1 MNGLNYVKEL
11 KKHVGAPYVYGA
23 KQNKQF
29 NIFYNKKKIKE
40 LKKLYPN
47 QIWKSD
53 LSKSVVVVIVVD
65 LLIIFFKRVIIHWHY
80 LTKQIN
86 IYILEIIIHL

>member
-29 NIFYNKKKIKE
+29 NIFYNKKKI
-40 LKKLYPN
+40 
-47 QIWKSD
+47 I
-53 LSKSVVVVIVVD
+53 
-65 LLIIFFKRVIIHWHY
+65 
-80 LTKQIN
+80 
-86 IYILEIIIHL
+86 